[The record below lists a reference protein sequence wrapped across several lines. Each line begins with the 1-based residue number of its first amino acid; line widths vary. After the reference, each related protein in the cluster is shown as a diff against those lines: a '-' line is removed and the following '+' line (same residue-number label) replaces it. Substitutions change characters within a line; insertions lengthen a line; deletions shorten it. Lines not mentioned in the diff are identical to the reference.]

1 VKGFLISLVAASAL
15 AGPAAH
21 ARDWDEGEAR
31 SIRVDASALDLSTP
45 AGIDVLEGRIHRAVN
60 RICGSDRDCQDEAW
74 ASTEDQVAWAIG
86 RDEWLRRMAE
96 ERIAQLDACRYGCAP
111 VAPAYYPA
119 PPPPAPLCP
128 PGGVAVTIVY
138 ASPATIPY
146 PSSGWR

>member
-1 VKGFLISLVAASAL
+1 MKGLLVSLAAATAL
-15 AGPAAH
+15 FGTAAH
-21 ARDWDEGEAR
+21 AHDWDVAEAR

-45 AGIDVLEGRIHRAVN
+45 AGIDVLEGRIRRAVN

-111 VAPAYYPA
+111 AQPAYYPA
-119 PPPPAPLCP
+119 PQPLPAPCP
-128 PGGVAVTIVY
+128 PGSVVVTIVY
-138 ASPATIPY
+138 NNAPIPY
-146 PSSGWR
+146 PTLGWR

>member
-1 VKGFLISLVAASAL
+1 MKGFLISLAATAAL
-15 AGPAAH
+15 VGSAAH
-21 ARDWDEGEAR
+21 ARDWDEREAR

-45 AGIDVLEGRIHRAVN
+45 AGIDVLEGRIHRAVS
-60 RICGSDRDCQDEAW
+60 RICGSDRDCQNEAW

-96 ERIAQLDACRYGCAP
+96 ERIAQLDACRHGCAP

-119 PPPPAPLCP
+119 PPPAPLCP

-138 ASPATIPY
+138 SSPPPTIAYAT
-146 PSSGWR
+146 SGWR